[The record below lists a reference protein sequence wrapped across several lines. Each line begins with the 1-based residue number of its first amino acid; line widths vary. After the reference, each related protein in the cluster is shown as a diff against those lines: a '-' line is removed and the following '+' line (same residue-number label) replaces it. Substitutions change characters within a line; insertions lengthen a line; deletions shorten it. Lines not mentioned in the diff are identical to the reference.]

1 MRNGV
6 CGQKQ
11 EYQGLHNLVLLAIGE
26 KKVFLDPFRFLAGF
40 EHEMHKERLIG
51 ESVQIYVIF
60 VVVIQSFS
68 QICLFAT
75 PWTAG
80 FPVLHYLPEF
90 AETHVR

>member
-40 EHEMHKERLIG
+40 GHEMHKERLIG
-51 ESVQIYVIF
+51 ESV
-60 VVVIQSFS
+60 
-68 QICLFAT
+68 
-75 PWTAG
+75 
-80 FPVLHYLPEF
+80 
-90 AETHVR
+90 